1 MPNWC
6 FSSYVIEGRKKELQS
21 LHSKMKR
28 LEKRKKSLVEN
39 GFGKTWL
46 GNLATRLGGDWQEVY
61 CRGSWS
67 DLDWNG
73 AILRFNTETAW
84 GPMTEVFNFIKSI
97 YPSLEIYYMAE
108 ENGNGVFITNDTEG
122 RFFSDRYY
130 LDSDGPVDDHYFETI
145 EELAQVISEIVG
157 HPVGESFEECEKAL
171 DDHMEKNPDEWYSL
185 HEFRICDD

>member
-46 GNLATRLGGDWQEVY
+46 GNLVTRLGGDWQEVY

-108 ENGNGVFITNDTEG
+108 EKGNGVFITNDTEG

-145 EELAQVISEIVG
+145 EELA
-157 HPVGESFEECEKAL
+157 
-171 DDHMEKNPDEWYSL
+171 
-185 HEFRICDD
+185 